1 MHKGDCMDIYIKRLL
16 EDKIQK
22 TAKSF
27 PVVLVCGPRQV
38 GKTTILEKIKIN
50 NNAIPYHII

>member
-1 MHKGDCMDIYIKRLL
+1 MDIYIKRLL

-50 NNAIPYHII
+50 NNAIPIQCI